1 MSSGIE
7 KFIWDLTYACPLLC
21 AHCYSESGRRPA
33 RVLGREEAMRVID
46 VILAARPSRV
56 SISGGE
62 PLIVP
67 WCLEAVKRIHEAGVV
82 VTLFTSGWVLNEASA
97 TELATSVA
105 TVAVS
110 VDGPEPGVH
119 DAIRRR
125 PGAFDRALA
134 ALDLLLRVKKQRRA
148 AGLTCCT
155 IGIDYTLTRSGS
167 NLSELERF
175 VGQVTSKLAG
185 LDFVRFGAVVPTGLA
200 AEEGF
205 EATDMLSVEELVGI
219 LDEKP
224 RLAAAAHN
232 GTEVS
237 VTDVRYFLPQK
248 ESDVTAVRIAQLEP
262 DGALRAFPIYEAKVG
277 NVLQEPLDVLWE
289 RAMAW
294 RTDSFVAAQLN
305 SIRTMEDW
313 ARATRTL
320 DRKYGSADD
329 RARIALRTTTP
340 T

>member
-1 MSSGIE
+1 MTSRIE
-7 KFIWDLTYACPLLC
+7 KFIWDLTYACPLRC
-21 AHCYSESGRRPA
+21 AHCYSESGRRPPRA
-33 RVLGREEAMRVID
+33 LGREEAMRVVD
-46 VILAARPSRV
+46 VILAALPTRV

-67 WCLEAVKRIHEAGVV
+67 WCLEAVRRIHEAGVV
-82 VTLFTSGWVLNEASA
+82 VTLFTSGWELDEASA

-110 VDGPEPGVH
+110 VDGPDQGVH

-134 ALDLLLRVKKQRRA
+134 ALDQLLRVKKQRCG

-167 NLSELERF
+167 NLGELERF
-175 VGQVTSKLAG
+175 VGQVTSQFSG
-185 LDFVRFGAVVPTGLA
+185 LDFIRFGAVVPSGLA

-205 EATDMLSVEELVGI
+205 ETTEMLSVEELVDI

-224 RLAAAAHN
+224 RLAAVAHN

-237 VTDVRYFLPQK
+237 VTDIRYFLPQR
-248 ESDVTAVRIAQLEP
+248 ESDLTALRIAHLEP

-294 RTDSFVAAQLN
+294 HMDSFVAAQLN
-305 SIRTMEDW
+305 SIRTMADW
-313 ARATRTL
+313 AQATRTL
-320 DRKYGSADD
+320 DRQYGSADD
-329 RARIALRTTTP
+329 RARITLRTTTQ